1 MKREN
6 QAFVVAALFVFAACS
21 QQTARP
27 PARLSGTR
35 TLAVVNDLVFVT
47 STDRSEL
54 RAIRSSAQDFVRAPN
69 PLEPLAIPVLA
80 TPDAIERDVR
90 WVDGLETP
98 GQFVYAWRNGGPDI
112 SVVGV
117 NADSSLREER
127 RIDVGEPIT
136 AVAARAQAS
145 EGGESTLYYGFY
157 SVNAAG
163 FRAGLLMRQRVPAAT
178 NASLSQPEII
188 AQFDDASITSISVL
202 PGENQV
208 VVSTRSTVTGSA
220 DGNVFWLDTA
230 APAGRL
236 SLGPVCSSTTDCG
249 FSRRVREL
257 RVAPR
262 VAGVI
267 GVGDGQKVTVFG
279 LLDETACSDGSC
291 AGIEAV
297 ELRFATAGAPPT
309 TRRALDDLGLPMKT
323 IVSTGGLFTSI
334 DLSVDGTVQIPGS
347 GERRTFTLLGLAS
360 TGNGDII
367 VFDGDR
373 RAAVDSDSAGPNFA
387 ARTRRAAGRTG
398 SLLNGPAPDVAL
410 GDGAARSETV
420 EIVFHGTLIGA
431 QSSAELNVSQA
442 GIPVADFFKGDVV
455 SFSQP
460 RCPELTVTEVVA
472 TGRLVTTPPP
482 APECFGLNPDGS
494 ARTWQVRAV
503 GEANVT
509 DGVSR
514 GGPYVVR
521 GPSSGYMGRATEGVR
536 FEFPAKN
543 DRAARIARYFQQTED
558 AKLANAQ
565 LAFTLN
571 PRAADIAR
579 DDAYLLDISS
589 NFRPLSLRVNTAQS
603 EFQGLFVPGSVVRS
617 PSRGRTYISY
627 PAANVILEMDT
638 GSFDS
643 QRSSHAVTN
652 TYR

>member
-1 MKREN
+1 MKRQN
-6 QAFVVAALFVFAACS
+6 QASLVAALFVFAACS

-54 RAIRSSAQDFVRAPN
+54 RAISSNAQDFVRAPN

-117 NADSSLREER
+117 NVDSSLREER

-145 EGGESTLYYGFY
+145 AGGESTLYYGFY

-163 FRAGLLMRQRVPAAT
+163 FRAGVLMRQRVPALQDAR
-178 NASLSQPEII
+178 LLPPEII

-208 VVSTRSTVTGSA
+208 VVSTRSTVTGSS

-236 SLGPVCSSTTDCG
+236 SLGPVCASTTDCG

-267 GVGDGQKVTVFG
+267 GVGDGEKVTVFG

-309 TRRALDDLGLPMKT
+309 TGRALDDLGLPMKT

-334 DLSVDGTVQIPGS
+334 DLSVDGIVQIPGS
-347 GERRTFTLLGLAS
+347 AERRTFTLLGLAT

-367 VFDGDR
+367 VFDGDK
-373 RAAVDSDSAGPNFA
+373 RAAVDSDSGGPNFA
-387 ARTRRAAGRTG
+387 TRTRRPAGRTG

-420 EIVFHGTLIGA
+420 EIVFEGALISPQA
-431 QSSAELNVSQA
+431 TTTLNVSQTEV
-442 GIPVADFFKGDVV
+442 PVSDVFQGDVI
-455 SFSQP
+455 SFSQLG
-460 RCPELTVTEVVA
+460 CPELTVSKVNASGLLETA
-472 TGRLVTTPPP
+472 PPVD
-482 APECFGLNPDGS
+482 AGCLGQNADGS
-494 ARTWQVRAV
+494 NRTWQLRADR
-503 GEANVT
+503 
-509 DGVSR
+509 DGT

-521 GPSSGYMGRATEGVR
+521 GPSTGYMGRATEGVR
-536 FEFPAKN
+536 FEYPSTLAG
-543 DRAARIARYFQQTED
+543 AEARRARYYQQTED
-558 AKLANAQ
+558 AKAAKAQ

-571 PRAADIAR
+571 PRAADIDR

-627 PAANVILEMDT
+627 PAANLILEMDT

-643 QRSSHAVTN
+643 QRSSHTVTN